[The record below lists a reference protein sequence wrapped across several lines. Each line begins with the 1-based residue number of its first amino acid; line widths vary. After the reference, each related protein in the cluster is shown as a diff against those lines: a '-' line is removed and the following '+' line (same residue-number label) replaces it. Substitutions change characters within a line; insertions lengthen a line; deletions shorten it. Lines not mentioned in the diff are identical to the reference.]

1 VAVQCLIVDDNAE
14 FLAAVRDL
22 LERQG
27 MIVVG
32 VASTS
37 AEALQRAGEL
47 APELALVDV
56 DLGPESGFD
65 LARRLAELPE
75 PVPVVLISTYAE
87 RDLEDLV
94 EPSAAVGFL
103 SKRDVSRPAIDEL
116 LAGANERPG
125 R

>member
-1 VAVQCLIVDDNAE
+1 VVVQCLIVDDNAE

-37 AEALQRAGEL
+37 AEALRCAGEL
-47 APELALVDV
+47 SPELALVDV
-56 DLGPESGFD
+56 DLGAESGFD
-65 LARRLAELPE
+65 LARRLTELPE
-75 PVPVVLISTYAE
+75 PVPVVLISTYAA

-94 EPSAAVGFL
+94 EPSGAVGFL
-103 SKRDVSRPAIDEL
+103 SKRDVSRRAIDEL
-116 LAGANERPG
+116 LAGVSERPG

>member
-47 APELALVDV
+47 AP
-56 DLGPESGFD
+56 
-65 LARRLAELPE
+65 
-75 PVPVVLISTYAE
+75 
-87 RDLEDLV
+87 
-94 EPSAAVGFL
+94 
-103 SKRDVSRPAIDEL
+103 
-116 LAGANERPG
+116 
-125 R
+125 